1 MHEVSYILT
10 HKQAITDVM
19 GSCCNQLV
27 CMLWLCSWHLVDTS
41 HVTRKT
47 HAMTMQ
53 MVHEDDELY
62 SVTEMATLLF
72 GNQDPTS
79 CYASHRLLS
88 QERIFFKQAGR
99 SPPRFQ
105 ARSAK
110 EVHALKAKRT
120 ADEKVSTGV
129 SLAFVSRCMYI
140 TNQIHQHTAQSMMFT
155 DVTDGEHACHS
166 HGACLQKACFDQG
179 NLSLLKRHFV
189 CWQSL
194 LLMTTCMK
202 QVHRT
207 VAADLA

>member
-1 MHEVSYILT
+1 MNG
-10 HKQAITDVM
+10 A
-19 GSCCNQLV
+19 
-27 CMLWLCSWHLVDTS
+27 
-41 HVTRKT
+41 

-110 EVHALKAKRT
+110 EVHALKAKRA
-120 ADEKVSTGV
+120 ADEKVST
-129 SLAFVSRCMYI
+129 
-140 TNQIHQHTAQSMMFT
+140 
-155 DVTDGEHACHS
+155 DV
-166 HGACLQKACFDQG
+166 
-179 NLSLLKRHFV
+179 
-189 CWQSL
+189 
-194 LLMTTCMK
+194 
-202 QVHRT
+202 
-207 VAADLA
+207 DLAMVSHFLIAAFRAAVSCCFWVQRLSS

>member
-1 MHEVSYILT
+1 MHEVSCVLT
-10 HKQAITDVM
+10 HTCTATDVL
-19 GSCCNQLV
+19 GSCRNQLV
-27 CMLWLCSWHLVDTS
+27 CMLWLCGWHLIDMS

-47 HAMTMQ
+47 HATTMQ

-110 EVHALKAKRT
+110 EVHALKAKRA

-129 SLAFVSRCMYI
+129 RLAIVTHCTRM
-140 TNQIHQHTAQSMMFT
+140 TNQIHEHTAQ
-155 DVTDGEHACHS
+155 
-166 HGACLQKACFDQG
+166 
-179 NLSLLKRHFV
+179 
-189 CWQSL
+189 
-194 LLMTTCMK
+194 
-202 QVHRT
+202 
-207 VAADLA
+207 